1 MKTITTTEEL
11 TRAIAPL
18 YQESFI
24 TIDTEFLREKTY
36 YPRVCLIQVGS
47 SETAF
52 AVDPMAENIDLTPLY
67 DILKDTHVLKV
78 FHAAMQ
84 DLEIFYLLMQCLPTP
99 LFDSQIAAQILGIG
113 EAVGYGKLVEDIC
126 HVKLDKSSRHTDWTQ
141 RPLSDKQIDYA
152 LSDVT
157 YLRDIYENLNERL
170 HKQERESWFAEEM
183 EKLSDTEQFENN
195 PDKAWE
201 KLNLT
206 NGNATFKSISCA
218 LATWREHYAREKNKP
233 RAWILKNDAIYELA
247 SIFPKEE
254 KDLKNLRFF
263 NAHNSHLNAEL
274 LAVIEEGS
282 HNPPPAIPKRKR
294 NNLQINTII
303 DVLKLLL
310 KHQCDIHNIV
320 PSVVAKS
327 SELQQL
333 AEHDNPD
340 VPAMKGWRYQIFG
353 QMAQELKNGKL
364 AITIDNGKVNIVT
377 H

>member
-1 MKTITTTEEL
+1 MKTITTTEAL
-11 TRAIAPL
+11 THAIAPL

-36 YPRVCLIQVGS
+36 YPKVCLIQIGS
-47 SETAF
+47 SESAF
-52 AVDPMAENIDLTPLY
+52 AVDPMAEGIDLTPLF
-67 DILKDTHVLKV
+67 DILKDQHVLKV

-84 DLEIFYLLMQCLPTP
+84 DLEIFYLLMGSLPTP
-99 LFDSQIAAQILGIG
+99 LFDTQIAAQILGIG

-126 HVKLDKSSRHTDWTQ
+126 KIKLDKSSRHTDWTQ

-157 YLRDIYENLNERL
+157 YLRDIYQHLNNQL
-170 HKQERESWFAEEM
+170 LKQKRDSWFAEEM
-183 EKLSDTEQFENN
+183 EKLSDTRQFENN
-195 PDKAWE
+195 PEDAWE

-218 LATWREHYAREKNKP
+218 LATWRENYAREKNKP

-254 KDLKNLRFF
+254 NDLKNLRFY
-263 NAHNSHLNAEL
+263 NAHNSNLNAEL
-274 LAVIEEGS
+274 LTVIKEGAQ
-282 HNPPPAIPKRKR
+282 NPPPIIPKRKR
-294 NNLQINTII
+294 SSMQINTIV

-333 AEHDNPD
+333 AEQDNPNI
-340 VPAMKGWRYQIFG
+340 PAMKGWRYQIFG

-364 AITIDNGKVNIVT
+364 AITIDNGKVNIVS